1 MLRLIFDTKIVL
13 VGLNLVVQY
22 KLPYLSYHESTQAPP
37 TTQATSPLDIHAYET
52 RHTNRPPCFL
62 ASASLTSSIPFD
74 VDTNM
79 HSPRFNPGTTPP
91 STFVGNPLANLAS
104 SAMLAVIR
112 RFGVLIAL
120 AFPRT
125 GLPSQYLRPSHKRIL
140 ATLAFV
146 TGTGGSETICSSVG
160 G

>member
-1 MLRLIFDTKIVL
+1 MRLIFDTRNVL
-13 VGLNLVVQY
+13 MGLNLVVQY
-22 KLPYLSYHESTQAPP
+22 KLPYLSYHENTQAPP
-37 TTQATSPLDIHAYET
+37 TTRATPPQDLHTYET
-52 RHTNRPPCFL
+52 RHTSRPPCFL
-62 ASASLTSSIPFD
+62 ASASLTSNIPFD

-104 SAMLAVIR
+104 SAILAVIR

-125 GLPSQYLRPSHKRIL
+125 GLPSQYLRPSHRRIV

-146 TGTGGSETICSSVG
+146 TRTGGSETICSSVG